1 MGSWSSLANMST
13 PTSGQAKKK
22 NAAMESFEQFKKAAK
37 EKEER
42 VGYLCALLIIPFNC
56 VKIANVLITRNSTTS
71 P

>member
-1 MGSWSSLANMST
+1 MGSWSNLANMST

-42 VGYLCALLIIPFNC
+42 VGYLFALLIIPFNC
-56 VKIANVLITRNSTTS
+56 VKIANYTTC
-71 P
+71 

>member
-42 VGYLCALLIIPFNC
+42 VGNLYTLLILPFNY
-56 VKIANVLITRNSTTS
+56 VKAVNYIRC
-71 P
+71 

>member
-1 MGSWSSLANMST
+1 MGSWSSLANMAT

-42 VGYLCALLIIPFNC
+42 V
-56 VKIANVLITRNSTTS
+56 R
-71 P
+71 